1 MPGHRTS
8 PVALDRPTSPERPDT
23 RVLVAA
29 IVGAIAGTLPAFLI
43 GAVAPQA
50 GPELGFDE
58 QGLGVLVA
66 VPFGM
71 AALTS
76 ALLGRVAERLGAGRT
91 LRLTCATAAVGMLAI
106 SRAPTF
112 AGLAAALAFAGC
124 VNALAQPAA
133 NLFVARNVDP
143 RRQGVAFGM
152 KQSAIPAATM
162 LAGLAVPTISL
173 TVGWRWAFVA
183 GAALAGAGAFL
194 VPAERSPRVPLRSRP
209 SRRAAR
215 PRPDAALRPLIVL
228 AIGMAFGSAA
238 AGALGAFLVS
248 AAVAAGIAP
257 GAAGLLLTAG
267 SIVGIVVRVI
277 VGARA
282 DRRGSGHLRV
292 VAFMQ
297 VGGAIAFAVFA
308 LDLPSALVVATPLA
322 FGMGWAWPGLFN
334 FSIVRNNPSAPA
346 AATGITQT
354 GTYAGAMAGP
364 LAFGTIVADSSY
376 PVAWLVAAT
385 WFLVSAATIL
395 VGRHLLVSSR
405 AS

>member
-1 MPGHRTS
+1 
-8 PVALDRPTSPERPDT
+8 
-23 RVLVAA
+23 VLVAA
-29 IVGAIAGTLPAFLI
+29 VLGAIAGTLPAFLI

-50 GPELGFDE
+50 GPDLGFEE

-66 VPFGM
+66 VPFGV

-76 ALLGRVAERLGAGRT
+76 ALLGRLAERLGAART
-91 LRLTCATAAVGMLAI
+91 LRLTGGAAAAGMLAI

-112 AGLAAALAFAGC
+112 GALAAGLAFAGC

-133 NLFVARNVDP
+133 NLYVARNVDP
-143 RRQGVAFGM
+143 RRQGVAFGL

-173 TVGWRWAFVA
+173 TVGWRWVFVA
-183 GAALAGAGAFL
+183 GAALAVVGAVL
-194 VPAERSPRVPLRSRP
+194 VPADGAPRVPLTARRP
-209 SRRAAR
+209 EGLQRA
-215 PRPDAALRPLIVL
+215 RPDATLRPLLVL
-228 AIGMAFGSAA
+228 AVGMAFGSAA

-248 AAVAAGIAP
+248 AAVAAGIDP
-257 GAAGLLLTAG
+257 GPAGLLLTAG
-267 SIVGIVVRVI
+267 SVVGIVVRI
-277 VGARA
+277 FVGARA

-297 VGGAIAFAVFA
+297 VGGAVAFALFA
-308 LDLPSALVVATPLA
+308 LDLPATLVAATPLA

-354 GTYAGAMAGP
+354 GTYAGAMVGP
-364 LAFGTIVADSSY
+364 LVFGTVVAASSY
-376 PVAWLVAAT
+376 PVGWTVAAS
-385 WFLVSAATIL
+385 WFLVSAATML
-395 VGRHLLVSSR
+395 VGRRLLLADRTPAGAAPRGPVR
-405 AS
+405 R